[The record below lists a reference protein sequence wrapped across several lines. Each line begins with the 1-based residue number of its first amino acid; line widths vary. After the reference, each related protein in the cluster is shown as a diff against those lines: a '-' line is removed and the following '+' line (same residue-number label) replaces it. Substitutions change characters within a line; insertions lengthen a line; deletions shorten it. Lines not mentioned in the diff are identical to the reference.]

1 MQEAS
6 VQKHQK
12 SGFGFYPRETFLLSQ
27 RSPSSSKGLPYLT
40 IPKKG
45 CEIGGEAIG
54 IPGVVVVRVAVRVH
68 IAEVV
73 AVVVVR
79 RTLPPIRSGQRESPK
94 PTGFTE
100 MHPIFLIW

>member
-1 MQEAS
+1 M
-6 VQKHQK
+6 
-12 SGFGFYPRETFLLSQ
+12 
-27 RSPSSSKGLPYLT
+27 T

-73 AVVVVR
+73 ACS
-79 RTLPPIRSGQRESPK
+79 TENAPTNSQWTAGIPK
-94 PTGFTE
+94 ADRFYRNAPNFYDLVSKAKFSLVD
-100 MHPIFLIW
+100 IISAVFVAL